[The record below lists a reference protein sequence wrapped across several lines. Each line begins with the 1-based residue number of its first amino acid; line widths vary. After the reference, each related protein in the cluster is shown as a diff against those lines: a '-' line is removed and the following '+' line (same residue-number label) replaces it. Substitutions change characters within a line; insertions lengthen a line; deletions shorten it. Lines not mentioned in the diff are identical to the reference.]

1 MKTSGF
7 EEVADQVWRRRGEG
21 RKLAIVGSI
30 HGDER
35 AGSTVIRELLSG
47 DDRLWRR
54 AGSLDLTLAIGNPR
68 ALETGTRHTE
78 GGRDLNRIFGDE
90 ASAVED
96 YEGGRAAVLMEAL
109 GHAEALLDLHQTS
122 CATPP
127 VAVVHDDPTHLRMA
141 AAMGVAHAVVGIES
155 VYSGTMLG
163 RWIDSV
169 GGVGLTVETGQKGR
183 EEARAAAFEL
193 SRRFLTAGAAASA
206 QGGRIRRYRLRAPW
220 ISPADGVTFARA
232 LGNTSRVSAG
242 EVIGHTDDGP
252 LRCEEEAVIFLPR
265 IGATRG
271 TPCMLLASD
280 EGLLTV

>member
-1 MKTSGF
+1 MTKKAEKVDIINKVITSKSKSKWARLRSVLYLEDGREIMRKAATQQNILLTVLAQTPPLDIAEYF
-7 EEVADQVWRRRGEG
+7 LYHCREEAFMERNDRGQTPLHVAATYPSED
-21 RKLAIVGSI
+21 SC
-30 HGDER
+30 
-35 AGSTVIRELLSG
+35 EL
-47 DDRLWRR
+47 
-54 AGSLDLTLAIGNPR
+54 
-68 ALETGTRHTE
+68 
-78 GGRDLNRIFGDE
+78 
-90 ASAVED
+90 V
-96 YEGGRAAVLMEAL
+96 
-109 GHAEALLDLHQTS
+109 EALLDLHQTS